1 MNLLNSTRFCSH
13 NLVKMKKVF
22 YLFGLM
28 ALFYGNQL
36 VAQDNPC
43 GVEGVVVEASNYQY
57 APAALEIEAGQT
69 VAWVNVGGFHDVN
82 GVESSIGENWNNP
95 ETFSTGAVTG
105 NMEGVCIGTHTF
117 TVEGTYDYDCSIGNH
132 AANGMVATIT
142 VNPAQMNTTVV
153 DIIVNSEDHT
163 LLEAAVV
170 AAGLADALSGEGP
183 FTVFAPTDAAI
194 VALTEALEITADEL
208 LALPNLGDILQY
220 HVVGAEAYSTDLSDG
235 QEIETLLGE
244 NVTVNITAD
253 GVFINN
259 AQVTAADV
267 AADNGVVHVI
277 DAVLLP
283 PAPPTNTVVDIIVNS
298 EDHTLLEAAVGA
310 VGLADALSAEGPFTV
325 FAPTDDAFTALT
337 EALDVTV
344 DELLAYP
351 LLPAVLQYHVVGAE
365 AYSTDLTDGQE
376 IETLLG
382 EDVTVS
388 ITTDGVFINNAQV
401 IVADLAADNG
411 VVHVID
417 AVLLPELEEETTVV
431 DIIVESEDHT
441 LLEAAVVT
449 AGLVDALSGEGP
461 FTVFAPTDAAVVAL
475 TEALEITAD
484 DLLALP
490 NLADILKYH
499 VVGAEAF
506 AADLTDGQ
514 LIETLEGSNVTVS
527 ITADGVF
534 INDAQVTVADLEADN
549 GVVHVI
555 NAVLLPPTTDVTE
568 LTSFELSIYP
578 NPVHGGTFTVC
589 GAWESGA
596 SIEVFELT
604 GRKVFETTSTQTT
617 VIVSTDGWEAGSYAV
632 RITDGA
638 RTATRLFLVD

>member
-1 MNLLNSTRFCSH
+1 
-13 NLVKMKKVF
+13 MKKVF
-22 YLFGLM
+22 YLFGLT
-28 ALFYGNQL
+28 ALLFGNQS

-43 GVEGVVVEASNYQY
+43 GVEGIVVEASNYQY

-69 VAWVNVGGFHDVN
+69 VVWVNVGGFHDVN

-95 ETFSTGAVTG
+95 ETFSLGAVTG
-105 NMEGVCIGTHTF
+105 NMDGVCIGSHTF

-132 AANGMVATIT
+132 AANGMVAT
-142 VNPAQMNTTVV
+142 VMVSPAQMSNTVV
-153 DIIVNSEDHT
+153 DVIVNSEVHT
-163 LLEAAVV
+163 LLEAAVG
-170 AAGLADALSGEGP
+170 AAGLVDALSDEGP
-183 FTVFAPTDAAI
+183 FTVFAPTDDAI
-194 VALTEALEITADEL
+194 VALTETLEITADEL
-208 LALPNLGDILQY
+208 LALPNLGEILQY
-220 HVVGAEAYSTDLSDG
+220 HVVAASAYAADLSDG
-235 QEIETLLGE
+235 QTIETLLGE
-244 NVTVNITAD
+244 DVTVSITTD

-259 AQVTAADV
+259 AQVTVADV

-283 PAPPTNTVVDIIVNS
+283 PAPPSNTVVDIIVNS

-310 VGLADALSAEGPFTV
+310 AGLVDALSGDGPFTV

-365 AYSTDLTDGQE
+365 AYSADLSDGQE

-388 ITTDGVFINNAQV
+388 ITADGVFINDAQV
-401 IVADLAADNG
+401 IVVDIAADNG

-417 AVLLPELEEETTVV
+417 AVLMPELEEETTVV
-431 DIIVESEDHT
+431 DIIVNSEDHT
-441 LLEAAVVT
+441 LLEAAVGA
-449 AGLVDALSGEGP
+449 AGLVEALSGEGP
-461 FTVFAPTDAAVVAL
+461 FTVFAPTDAAIVAL
-475 TEALEITAD
+475 TEALDITAD

-490 NLADILKYH
+490 ELADILKYH
-499 VVGAEAF
+499 VVGAEAY

-514 LIETLEGSNVTVS
+514 SIETLQGSNVTVS

-555 NAVLLPPTTDVTE
+555 NAVLLPPTTAVNE
-568 LTSFELSIYP
+568 LASFELNIYP
-578 NPVHGGTFTVC
+578 NPVHGGTFNVS
-589 GAWESGA
+589 GAWEAGA
-596 SIEVFELT
+596 NIEVFELT

-617 VIVSTDGWEAGSYAV
+617 VTVSTDGWEAGTYAV
-632 RITDGA
+632 RIMDDA
-638 RTATRLFLVD
+638 RTATQLFLVD

>member
-1 MNLLNSTRFCSH
+1 
-13 NLVKMKKVF
+13 
-22 YLFGLM
+22 M
-28 ALFYGNQL
+28 ALFFGNQL

-43 GVEGVVVEASNYQY
+43 GVEGVVVEASNYEY
-57 APAALEIEAGQT
+57 SPAALEIEAGQT
-69 VAWVNVGGFHDVN
+69 VVWVNVGGFHDVN

-163 LLEAAVV
+163 LLEAAVG
-170 AAGLADALSGEGP
+170 AAGLD
-183 FTVFAPTDAAI
+183 
-194 VALTEALEITADEL
+194 
-208 LALPNLGDILQY
+208 
-220 HVVGAEAYSTDLSDG
+220 
-235 QEIETLLGE
+235 
-244 NVTVNITAD
+244 
-253 GVFINN
+253 
-259 AQVTAADV
+259 
-267 AADNGVVHVI
+267 
-277 DAVLLP
+277 
-283 PAPPTNTVVDIIVNS
+283 
-298 EDHTLLEAAVGA
+298 
-310 VGLADALSAEGPFTV
+310 DALSAEGPFTV

-337 EALDVTV
+337 EVLDVTV

-411 VVHVID
+411 VVHVI
-417 AVLLPELEEETTVV
+417 
-431 DIIVESEDHT
+431 
-441 LLEAAVVT
+441 
-449 AGLVDALSGEGP
+449 
-461 FTVFAPTDAAVVAL
+461 
-475 TEALEITAD
+475 
-484 DLLALP
+484 
-490 NLADILKYH
+490 
-499 VVGAEAF
+499 
-506 AADLTDGQ
+506 
-514 LIETLEGSNVTVS
+514 
-527 ITADGVF
+527 
-534 INDAQVTVADLEADN
+534 
-549 GVVHVI
+549 

-578 NPVHGGTFTVC
+578 NPVHGGTFTVS
-589 GAWESGA
+589 GAWEAGA

-617 VIVSTDGWEAGSYAV
+617 VAVSTDGWEAGTYAV